1 MTSLKSK
8 KIGVLGLWHLGS
20 VYTAC
25 LAKQGFDV
33 VGFDLKKSVIES
45 LSLGIP
51 PIFEPD
57 LEQLIKSNL
66 NKNLHF
72 TSISEDAISDKD
84 YVFITIDTPVNNQD
98 KVQLKVVYDLF
109 NLIKKYISPK
119 TVLIISSQIPVGTC
133 RVLQNQFKKLGKR
146 IPIIYFPENLRLG
159 QAIQTF
165 SKPDRIIIGAD
176 DEKIRSQFTKDFTFF
191 NCPVLEM
198 NIESA
203 EMSKHA
209 MNAYLAT
216 MISFS
221 SEISDFCEYTGADAL
236 EVMRSLKA
244 DARVSPGAPLGSG
257 IGFAGGTLGRDL
269 QTLKMLAKKQN
280 YNPQLVKAVYSVN
293 QSRLPRLLKTIKKTM
308 GTVKNKKIGLLGLT
322 YKPGTDTLRR
332 SQSLELAS
340 MLKDQGA
347 IIRAIDP
354 AIKKEIKNYEFISV
368 VKNQDELFEN
378 LDAVILMTWWDEFK
392 ALDPKVSACLMK
404 NKIIFDTRN
413 FLDKKRYEKDGF
425 LYIGIGQGKI

>member
-1 MTSLKSK
+1 MTSLRSK

-119 TVLIISSQIPVGTC
+119 TVLIISSQVPVGTC
-133 RVLQNQFKKLGKR
+133 RVMQNQFEKLGNR

-347 IIRAIDP
+347 II
-354 AIKKEIKNYEFISV
+354 
-368 VKNQDELFEN
+368 
-378 LDAVILMTWWDEFK
+378 
-392 ALDPKVSACLMK
+392 
-404 NKIIFDTRN
+404 
-413 FLDKKRYEKDGF
+413 
-425 LYIGIGQGKI
+425 